1 LREGRFD
8 APRDEGQNEE
18 GGPHHSL
25 HRVLHSRESCSTVTD
40 EIVRIQYLLPHEL
53 AVEFRRAT
61 GSGLDLVQKFPQI
74 HFFVSAVGRRSELCS
89 KLLSVTLM
97 KDSVYRSG
105 RVAQNEELGR
115 PGREAEAEEEWGKGL
130 CGPACLLDLIAAYC
144 G

>member
-1 LREGRFD
+1 VPQGK
-8 APRDEGQNEE
+8 GQNEE

-74 HFFVSAVGRRSELCS
+74 HFSYPPWA
-89 KLLSVTLM
+89 
-97 KDSVYRSG
+97 D
-105 RVAQNEELGR
+105 
-115 PGREAEAEEEWGKGL
+115 
-130 CGPACLLDLIAAYC
+130 GPNCAPSCLASH
-144 G
+144 